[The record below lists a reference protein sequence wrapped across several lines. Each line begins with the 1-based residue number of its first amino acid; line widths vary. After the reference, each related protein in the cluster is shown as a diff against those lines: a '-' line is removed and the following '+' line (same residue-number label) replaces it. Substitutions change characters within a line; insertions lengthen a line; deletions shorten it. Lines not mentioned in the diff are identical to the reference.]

1 MRTAFQRNPQGRPTP
16 SELWSMYL
24 DEVRRPFQKLTRLD
38 FLQPD
43 GSVAFSLDSSHRNP
57 RSGAFIQDG
66 TLDVNLQNGQRRS
79 ASVLLTN
86 LDSAYEFAV
95 NKIWFGQQI
104 RLMEGMLLSNGEEF
118 YLPQG
123 VFYVSDP
130 QETFEPNRRTVMYN
144 LVDKWAYLDGT
155 LFGNLEGIYEVPV
168 NTNILTAAASIL
180 ALDRGNGY
188 PVDREAPIFSD
199 YWNDKTVTLESG
211 GTVSVLLSPYTYRC
225 DSMGGTYADILLEL
239 ATMLVAWIGYDQT
252 GHLRMDAGDDD
263 ILDIEKPIVWTFSP
277 TQKELLGATYS
288 TKITQVYNDV
298 IVEGQALDDGAIPM
312 GRATNLDP
320 RSDTNIYSTLGRRTL
335 RREGTGYYA
344 AEQCKQ
350 YAAYLLKRNSILQKS
365 VSISSSQI
373 FHLTENTLVQVRR
386 PDKPGA
392 PTERHLVTGFSRS
405 LSGTEPMTVQC
416 TSVQDF
422 PTATLTPLPGETA

>member
-1 MRTAFQRNPQGRPTP
+1 MGSQIPRTGAETPTP
-16 SELWSMYL
+16 SERWSMYL
-24 DEVRRPFQKLTRLD
+24 REVRKPFRKLVRLD

-43 GSVAFSLDSSHRNP
+43 GSVAFSLDSTHKNP
-57 RSGAFIQDG
+57 RSHAFIQDG
-66 TLDVNLQNGQRRS
+66 TLEVNLQNGQRRS
-79 ASVLLTN
+79 ATVLLSN

-104 RLMEGMLLSNGEEF
+104 RLMEGMELSDGTAF

-130 QETFEPNRRTVMYN
+130 QETFEPNQRTVIYD

-168 NTNILTAAASIL
+168 NTNILTAISSIL
-180 ALDRGNGY
+180 AMDRGNGY
-188 PVDREAPIFSD
+188 PVDGVKPIFSD
-199 YWNDKTVTLESG
+199 YWNGKTVTLESG
-211 GTVSVLLSPYTYRC
+211 ETISVLLSPYTYRC
-225 DSMGGTYADILLEL
+225 DGLNGTYADILLEL

-252 GHLRMDAGDDD
+252 GTLRTEAGDDD
-263 ILDIEKPIVWTFSP
+263 ILDSEKPIVWTFSP
-277 TQKELLGATYS
+277 DAGSFLGATYS
-288 TKITQVYNDV
+288 PKLTQVYNDV
-298 IVEGQALDDGAIPM
+298 IVEGQAMDDGSVPA
-312 GRATNLDP
+312 GRATNMDP
-320 RSDTNIYSTLGRRTL
+320 RSDTNIYSTLGRRTI

-344 AEQCKQ
+344 AEQCQQ
-350 YAAYLLKRNSILQKS
+350 YAAYLLKRNSVLQKS
-365 VSISSSQI
+365 VSIQSSQI
-373 FHLTENTLVQVRR
+373 FHIAENTLVQVRR

-405 LSGTEPMTVQC
+405 LAGTERMTIRC

-422 PTATLTPLPGETA
+422 PEATLTPLPGQTS